1 MRHKVLKG
9 IELINCAKANAAR
22 GVTYAAKQ
30 SGYQEN
36 IHLFQQNLYQAC
48 EQIGVNIDN
57 LQDLITDQQ
66 KIRKNINFQEISPDS
81 LFEL

>member
-1 MRHKVLKG
+1 MKMSASNFYRKYRIRILLMVG
-9 IELINCAKANAAR
+9 R
-22 GVTYAAKQ
+22 
-30 SGYQEN
+30 YQEN